1 MATFSCK
8 TKGNADPK
16 GKPRVYFCCHPEDF
30 DRYFDKLREDIFK
43 THDCAIYYTADMT
56 EAFDEHDMDTDLGQ
70 MNLFVVPVTFRLLSQ
85 PNRAMDV
92 DLAYA
97 KRQNIAILPFMMES
111 GIDAFYSAPE
121 KFGQR
126 QYINPYST
134 DATEISYEDK
144 LKKYLEAVLISDET
158 AQRVRDAFDAYIF
171 LSYRKKDR
179 RYANQLMRLIH
190 KNPEYRDIAIWY
202 DEFLT
207 PGESFKQNI
216 DKAMQ
221 NSKLFTLLVT
231 PNLLEYVNGE
241 PNFVMGVEYPAAKS
255 AGMGVLPAEMVKT
268 DKAELREKYEDI
280 PDCVTAQDEPAL
292 RERLLEAL
300 DKIAKSENNND
311 PEHNF
316 LIGLAY
322 LDGID
327 VEVDRDRALTLITSA
342 AEADLPEAME
352 KLYRM
357 YSDGSHVDLD
367 YRKAIVWAKRV
378 AKYYQALY
386 GDEHASTL
394 FALGNLAVTYGEL
407 GDHKKALELNEKV
420 YALRCRILGEEHPDT
435 LISLSNLAY
444 TYGELGNH
452 KKALEITEKVYA
464 LRCRILGEEHPDTL
478 RSLHN
483 LASTYGEL
491 GNHKKA
497 LELKEKVYALICR
510 ILGEEHPDTLQSLNN
525 LAVTYYKLGD
535 HKKALELQ
543 EKVYALRCRIL
554 GEEHPDTLQSLHN
567 LAVTYGELGD
577 HKKALELKDKVYAL
591 RCRILGEEHPD
602 TLRSLNNL
610 ASTYGELGDHKKELE
625 LEEKVYA
632 LRCRILGEEHP
643 YTLQSLSNLAV
654 TYGELGDH
662 KKELELEEK
671 GYALICRILGEEH
684 PDTLQSLHNLAY
696 TYGELG
702 NHKKALELKEKVY
715 ALRCRILGEEHPDT
729 LTTLGSLA
737 ITHYYLGNYATAAD
751 LMEKVYVLRC
761 KVLGEEHRHTIVSR
775 NNLQVIKK
783 QLQ

>member
-221 NSKLFTLLVT
+221 QSKLFTLLVT
-231 PNLLEYVNGE
+231 PSLLEYVNGE

-255 AGMGVLPAEMVKT
+255 AGMGVLPAEMVET
-268 DKAELREKYEDI
+268 DKAALREKYADI

-327 VEVDRDRALTLITSA
+327 VEVDRDRALALITSA
-342 AEADLPEAME
+342 AESGLLDAMKKLCEMYQDGKGVQVNLKEATKWAERIVEYCE
-352 KLYRM
+352 KHF
-357 YSDGSHVDLD
+357 G
-367 YRKAIVWAKRV
+367 K
-378 AKYYQALY
+378 
-386 GDEHASTL
+386 
-394 FALGNLAVTYGEL
+394 
-407 GDHKKALELNEKV
+407 
-420 YALRCRILGEEHPDT
+420 EHPYT
-435 LISLSNLAY
+435 LLALVNLQSIYRDYKDPKAEIITKRIEQISKSGWDDAKIE
-444 TYGELGNH
+444 EL
-452 KKALEITEKVYA
+452 ETTEV
-464 LRCRILGEEHPDTL
+464 
-478 RSLHN
+478 
-483 LASTYGEL
+483 
-491 GNHKKA
+491 
-497 LELKEKVYALICR
+497 ELKKIIERNKNTLDIRKLEAKSLDFLIAGDCNKAAESQ
-510 ILGEEHPDTLQSLNN
+510 LEAYNLSCTVFGEEHPDTLQILHD
-525 LAVTYYKLGD
+525 LTIIYKRLGEYQKASD
-535 HKKALELQ
+535 LFKKA
-543 EKVYALRCRIL
+543 YDLRCR
-554 GEEHPDTLQSLHN
+554 
-567 LAVTYGELGD
+567 V
-577 HKKALELKDKVYAL
+577 
-591 RCRILGEEHPD
+591 
-602 TLRSLNNL
+602 
-610 ASTYGELGDHKKELE
+610 
-625 LEEKVYA
+625 
-632 LRCRILGEEHP
+632 
-643 YTLQSLSNLAV
+643 
-654 TYGELGDH
+654 
-662 KKELELEEK
+662 
-671 GYALICRILGEEH
+671 
-684 PDTLQSLHNLAY
+684 
-696 TYGELG
+696 
-702 NHKKALELKEKVY
+702 
-715 ALRCRILGEEHPDT
+715 LGEEHPDT
-729 LTTLGSLA
+729 LTSLSNLATTYLDLGEY
-737 ITHYYLGNYATAAD
+737 HTAKE
-751 LMEKVYVLRC
+751 LIEKVYYLRC
-761 KVLGEEHRHTIVSR
+761 KVLGESHQDTLSSLYHLAYTYGDLGDHPKALELYEKAYALQCSTLGKLHLDTLLTLNDIAWTHDQLE
-775 NNLQVIKK
+775 NNQQAIELQEQLYAQKCKVLGKQDPSTVKSWNKLQEYRQRAQESDSQPKKKKGLKDKIKSLFK
-783 QLQ
+783 RK